1 MSFNGITYFSVSS
14 VPALC
19 MNQAVRREKFGD
31 IFLESIAGA
40 TSHCYYSSPF
50 NNTFNESDPA
60 Q

>member
-1 MSFNGITYFSVSS
+1 MSFNGITYVSVSS

-40 TSHCYYSSPF
+40 TS
-50 NNTFNESDPA
+50 
-60 Q
+60 